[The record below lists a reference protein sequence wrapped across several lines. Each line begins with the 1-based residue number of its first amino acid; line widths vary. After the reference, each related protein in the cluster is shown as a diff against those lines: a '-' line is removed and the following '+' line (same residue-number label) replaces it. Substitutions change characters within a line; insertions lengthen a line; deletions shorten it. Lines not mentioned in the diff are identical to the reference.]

1 MTYKALLSKYIG
13 RKAHFDL
20 GLEGF
25 YLIDFS
31 GASYSNA
38 ILREAQDEYVIV
50 FDEVEKH
57 YLVLP
62 YAQIVIRF
70 GSEQEG
76 ELE

>member
-1 MTYKALLSKYIG
+1 MTYKELLTKYVG
-13 RKAHFDL
+13 QKAHFDL

-57 YLVLP
+57 NLVLP
-62 YAQIVIRF
+62 YSQVVIRF
-70 GSEQEG
+70 GTEQEG
-76 ELE
+76 EQK